1 MPSDSS
7 VTCDDCFFRRN
18 LLCALRLPGA
28 LPHLPPRDARRARTT
43 ASGAPR
49 STAEHRGGV
58 GYPPRMNVPGSD
70 SRRPEQTLY
79 LVVGLIAIGVL
90 YAVGFI
96 IENSKHVTV
105 DFVLFSTGTSL
116 IVVILFTLIL
126 GLARRRRTHVPVPAR
141 ASPRAAHLDRQGAL

>member
-1 MPSDSS
+1 
-7 VTCDDCFFRRN
+7 
-18 LLCALRLPGA
+18 
-28 LPHLPPRDARRARTT
+28 
-43 ASGAPR
+43 
-49 STAEHRGGV
+49 
-58 GYPPRMNVPGSD
+58 MNVPGSE

-96 IENSKHVTV
+96 IQNSKHVTV

-126 GLARRRRTHVPVPAR
+126 GIAGGVGLTFLFLRAR
-141 ASPRAAHLDRQGAL
+141 ARALRISSEKSHVTP

>member
-1 MPSDSS
+1 
-7 VTCDDCFFRRN
+7 
-18 LLCALRLPGA
+18 
-28 LPHLPPRDARRARTT
+28 
-43 ASGAPR
+43 
-49 STAEHRGGV
+49 
-58 GYPPRMNVPGSD
+58 MNVPGSD
-70 SRRPEQTLY
+70 NRRPEQTLY

-126 GLARRRRTHVPVPAR
+126 GLLGGVGLTFLFLRARSR
-141 ASPRAAHLDRQGAL
+141 ALRISAEKGRVTPYTVESGNTEPPKAG

>member
-1 MPSDSS
+1 MK
-7 VTCDDCFFRRN
+7 V
-18 LLCALRLPGA
+18 PGA
-28 LPHLPPRDARRARTT
+28 ET
-43 ASGAPR
+43 
-49 STAEHRGGV
+49 
-58 GYPPRMNVPGSD
+58 
-70 SRRPEQTLY
+70 RRPEQTLY

-126 GLARRRRTHVPVPAR
+126 GLLGGVGLTFLFLRARGRALRRSTARLPVEGIRVESGNTDP
-141 ASPRAAHLDRQGAL
+141 PKVG

>member
-1 MPSDSS
+1 M
-7 VTCDDCFFRRN
+7 
-18 LLCALRLPGA
+18 
-28 LPHLPPRDARRARTT
+28 H
-43 ASGAPR
+43 
-49 STAEHRGGV
+49 
-58 GYPPRMNVPGSD
+58 VPGSEK
-70 SRRPEQTLY
+70 RRPEQTLY

-126 GLARRRRTHVPVPAR
+126 GLLGGVGLTFLFLRAR
-141 ASPRAAHLDRQGAL
+141 ARALRISTAKGRVTPYTVESGNTEPPNAG

>member
-1 MPSDSS
+1 
-7 VTCDDCFFRRN
+7 
-18 LLCALRLPGA
+18 
-28 LPHLPPRDARRARTT
+28 
-43 ASGAPR
+43 
-49 STAEHRGGV
+49 
-58 GYPPRMNVPGSD
+58 MNVPGSD
-70 SRRPEQTLY
+70 NRRPEQTLY

-126 GLARRRRTHVPVPAR
+126 GLLGGIGLTFLFLRAR
-141 ASPRAAHLDRQGAL
+141 ARALRISTAKGRVTPHTVESGNTEPPKAG

>member
-1 MPSDSS
+1 MK
-7 VTCDDCFFRRN
+7 
-18 LLCALRLPGA
+18 
-28 LPHLPPRDARRARTT
+28 
-43 ASGAPR
+43 
-49 STAEHRGGV
+49 
-58 GYPPRMNVPGSD
+58 VPGSEN
-70 SRRPEQTLY
+70 RRPEQTLY

-126 GLARRRRTHVPVPAR
+126 GLLGGVGLTFLFLRAR
-141 ASPRAAHLDRQGAL
+141 ARALRISASKSSVTPYTVESGNTDPPKPG

>member
-1 MPSDSS
+1 
-7 VTCDDCFFRRN
+7 
-18 LLCALRLPGA
+18 
-28 LPHLPPRDARRARTT
+28 
-43 ASGAPR
+43 
-49 STAEHRGGV
+49 
-58 GYPPRMNVPGSD
+58 MNVPGSD
-70 SRRPEQTLY
+70 NRRPEQTLY

-126 GLARRRRTHVPVPAR
+126 GLLGGIGLTFLFLRAR
-141 ASPRAAHLDRQGAL
+141 ARALRISTVKGRVTPYTVESGNTEPPKAG

>member
-1 MPSDSS
+1 
-7 VTCDDCFFRRN
+7 
-18 LLCALRLPGA
+18 
-28 LPHLPPRDARRARTT
+28 
-43 ASGAPR
+43 
-49 STAEHRGGV
+49 
-58 GYPPRMNVPGSD
+58 MNVPGSD

-126 GLARRRRTHVPVPAR
+126 GLAGGVGITFLFLRAR
-141 ASPRAAHLDRQGAL
+141 ARALRRSTSKATVTPYTNVESGNTDPPKAG